1 MKNLLVFL
9 TITFL
14 VACQPKK
21 GSENGEC
28 ENSKPATTQV
38 DFQEEMHNFGKLEA
52 GEILVYT
59 FVFTNT
65 GNHDLRI
72 ESVETDCG
80 CIRATIPE
88 KPVKP
93 GKQGLIEV
101 EFDSAGL
108 WGRQL
113 KSITIQANTEKPKQ
127 LVIFADVNNE
137 QLNIKN

>member
-1 MKNLLVFL
+1 MKYLILLVSFA
-9 TITFL
+9 L
-14 VACQPKK
+14 VISCQHKTGNK
-21 GSENGEC
+21 NTAEEKT
-28 ENSKPATTQV
+28 KPATTQFE
-38 DFQEEMHNFGKLEA
+38 FQDEMHNFGKLEA

-65 GNHDLRI
+65 GEHDLLI
-72 ESVETDCG
+72 ENIETDCG

-93 GKQGLIEV
+93 EGKGLIEV

-113 KSITIQANTEKPKQ
+113 KSITVQANTEKTKQ
-127 LVIFADVNNE
+127 LVIFAEVNNK